1 MESTD
6 LFRAARRALRGA
18 PWGAAIVTVADEPSG
33 TGPVM
38 TSTAHELPEQGHVE
52 LGSVSKAVTG
62 LLLHDAVDRGV
73 LSTGDRL
80 ADHLPLDG
88 CAAGEVTLASLAV
101 HASGLPRL
109 PRVEDV
115 LGRTW
120 RMLRRG
126 ENPYGDTV
134 QELLEQTRRT
144 AVGRPRPAYSN
155 LGFELLG
162 HAVAAAQGTTY
173 AALVRDRIAGPLGL
187 DSWHVPADPA
197 EVRPGAIAGRS
208 RRGRPHEPWTGE
220 GLGPAG
226 GLRSTLGDAARWVT
240 ALLEGRVPG
249 AGALDPVARLAGP
262 VRIGAGWM
270 VTPVPD
276 GEITWHNGMT
286 GGHAAFVG
294 LDRRRRSGVVVVRAV
309 ARPVDGVGMRLLRE
323 LGRSGSIA

>member
-6 LFRAARRALRGA
+6 PFQAARRALRGA
-18 PWGAAIVTVADEPSG
+18 PWGVALVAPAAGAGEPALVT
-33 TGPVM
+33 T
-38 TSTAHELPEQGHVE
+38 TAGHELPEGAHVE

-73 LSTGDRL
+73 VAMADRL
-80 ADHLPLDG
+80 ADHLLLEG
-88 CAAGEVTLASLAV
+88 CAAGEVTLGSLAV

-120 RMLRRG
+120 RMVRRG
-126 ENPYGDTV
+126 ENPYGDTLE
-134 QELLEQTRRT
+134 ELLEQTRRT

-173 AALVRDRIAGPLGL
+173 AALVRDRIADPLGL
-187 DSWHVPADPA
+187 DSWHVPAVPA
-197 EVRPGAIAGRS
+197 DVRPGAVAGRS
-208 RRGRPHEPWTGE
+208 RRGRSHEPWTGE
-220 GLGPAG
+220 GFGPAG

-249 AGALDPVARLAGP
+249 TGALDPVARIAGP
-262 VRIGAGWM
+262 IGIGAGWM

-276 GEITWHNGMT
+276 GEVTWHNGMT

-294 LDRRRRSGVVVVRAV
+294 LDRRRLRGAVVVRAV
-309 ARPVDGVGMRLLRE
+309 ARSVDAVGMRLLRDR
-323 LGRSGSIA
+323 GRQVPGD

>member
-6 LFRAARRALRGA
+6 PFQAARRALRGA
-18 PWGAAIVTVADEPSG
+18 PWGVALVAPTGGAGEPAFVT
-33 TGPVM
+33 
-38 TSTAHELPEQGHVE
+38 TSAGHELPEGAHVE

-73 LSTGDRL
+73 VARADRL
-80 ADHLPLDG
+80 ADHLPLVG
-88 CAAGEVTLASLAV
+88 CPAGEVTLGSLAV

-120 RMLRRG
+120 RMMRHG
-126 ENPYGDTV
+126 ENPYGDTLE
-134 QELLEQTRRT
+134 ELLQQTRRT

-187 DSWHVPADPA
+187 DSWHVPAAPA
-197 EVRPGAIAGRS
+197 DVRAGAVDGRS

-226 GLRSTLGDAARWVT
+226 GLRSTLGDAARWVA
-240 ALLEGRVPG
+240 ALLEERVPG
-249 AGALDPVARLAGP
+249 TGALDPVARMTGRT
-262 VRIGAGWM
+262 RIGAGWM
-270 VTPVPD
+270 MTPVPD
-276 GEITWHNGMT
+276 GEVTWHNGMT

-294 LDRRRRSGVVVVRAV
+294 LDRRRRCGVVVVRAV
-309 ARPVDGVGMRLLRE
+309 GRPVDAVGMRLLRD
-323 LGRSGSIA
+323 LGRRAPDA

>member
-6 LFRAARRALRGA
+6 PFQAARRALGGA
-18 PWGAAIVTVADEPSG
+18 PWGAALVTAGDDASG
-33 TGPVM
+33 TGART
-38 TSTAHELPEQGHVE
+38 TSAAHELPEQAHVE

-62 LLLHDAVDRGV
+62 LLLHDALDRGV
-73 LSTGDRL
+73 LTTEDRL

-88 CAAGEVTLASLAV
+88 CPAGEVTLGSLAV

-120 RMLRRG
+120 RMMRHG
-126 ENPYGDTV
+126 ENPYGDTLE
-134 QELLEQTRRT
+134 ELLAQTRRT

-162 HAVAAAQGTTY
+162 HAVAAAQATTY

-197 EVRPGAIAGRS
+197 DVRAGAVAGHS

-249 AGALDPVARLAGP
+249 TGALDPVAPMTGP
-262 VRIGAGWM
+262 TRIGAGWM

-276 GEITWHNGMT
+276 GEVTWHNGMT

-294 LDRRRRSGVVVVRAV
+294 LDRSRRCGVVVVRAV
-309 ARPVDGVGMRLLRE
+309 ARPVDAVGMRLLRD
-323 LGRSGSIA
+323 LGRQAPGA